1 MNFIPL
7 SIKSLNIKKVKKD
20 KRGLTMSERPI
31 DALDKAKGK
40 KVFIKLKNGEE
51 ITGSLRA
58 LDLHL
63 NLWIEDADIESKEY
77 KKKFS
82 ILLIRGDNILYASPV

>member
-1 MNFIPL
+1 
-7 SIKSLNIKKVKKD
+7 
-20 KRGLTMSERPI
+20 MSDRPI

-40 KVFIKLKNGEE
+40 RVYIRLKNGEE
-51 ITGSLRA
+51 ITGVLKA

-63 NLWIEDADIESKEY
+63 NLWLEDVEITGETKRKSN
-77 KKKFS
+77 